1 MKCCTTRRV
10 FESICLHILFQVK
23 WHITMDTGWPWQVVL
38 DLWSGN
44 PGRHHQQE
52 VCQDLHRLH
61 QHWRKNLRSLL
72 RHPRGRNSQ
81 SLQCQQRWGYPHKEP
96 LQQEH
101 DSPVCQNLPTIH
113 LCCRNRNPT
122 EYPWMQS
129 VNTSSANPIRNTN
142 TRYLA
147 NCLWLKFLVNIV
159 LEIPPFKYM
168 YNFPS
173 VIMITLKIFLRSNV
187 IFLIRGFMLQF

>member
-1 MKCCTTRRV
+1 MKCKRRRHVYNHRKYFWFTFCEKLINGTYIRNSFWISYYVV
-10 FESICLHILFQVK
+10 FESICFCILFQVK

-52 VCQDLHRLH
+52 VCQDLHSLH
-61 QHWRKNLRSLL
+61 QHWRKDLRSLL
-72 RHPRGRNSQ
+72 RHPRGGNSQ

-113 LCCRNRNPT
+113 LCCWNSNPT
-122 EYPWMQS
+122 EYPWM
-129 VNTSSANPIRNTN
+129 
-142 TRYLA
+142 
-147 NCLWLKFLVNIV
+147 
-159 LEIPPFKYM
+159 
-168 YNFPS
+168 
-173 VIMITLKIFLRSNV
+173 
-187 IFLIRGFMLQF
+187 